1 MKSPI
6 GTGHCGLNESFFE
19 FTIKISGFF
28 LLTAIFFIPEYL
40 SSQTTQT
47 CDINDKGQLE
57 YIVSIYT
64 PLEDAFVAIQRLAK
78 PYIDRRDWKD
88 GAKVY
93 EMYKSKFPDMKERF
107 DKIIALLLAPEVGI
121 FPVNLGGGINTRS
134 PEYVPIL
141 TPDMK
146 KLYFTGRDREDGFGG
161 EDIFVSEF
169 KNNMW
174 QLARPLG
181 QKINTESNEFINSIS
196 ADGNIL
202 VLFGNYE
209 GTLGRGDNF
218 YVEKTAK
225 GWSDIKQYPQP
236 INSTYWDADA
246 FLTADGKAII
256 FSSERPGGI
265 GDYHQK
271 GDCFHDMYWG
281 NTDIYVCLKKD
292 DGTWSEKAINLGPVI
307 NTPYTDR
314 SPSLHPDGKTLY
326 FSSDGHYGIGKSDVF
341 RSVRLSDT
349 SWTMWSEPVNLGKEI
364 NTTGEDW
371 GYKISTDGKRA
382 YFSTVKAGGFGR
394 EDIYYINLPQEV
406 QPVREVFT
414 INGKVLDENGNPVD
428 ATLKWEDVQ
437 LNKEVG
443 TAKTDP
449 ETGQYFIALPVG
461 KYYAYYAEAKG
472 YYSDVYYMDLTEK
485 KDFQEI
491 NTDVN
496 IVSIEELKE
505 SGKSI
510 RIEHI
515 FFDFNKY
522 ELKEE
527 SYNSLNRLVKFLS
540 ANLAIGV
547 EINAYT
553 DNIGSENYNLTL
565 SDRRASSVVNY
576 LISKGIA
583 QSRMLPRGYGKQNP
597 IASNDTEEGR
607 AMNRRVEFRILK
619 TP

>member
-1 MKSPI
+1 M
-6 GTGHCGLNESFFE
+6 H
-19 FTIKISGFF
+19 ISGTITCHTLHALNPAFPVRIIKYF
-28 LLTAIFFIPEYL
+28 LYLAFIFAPSL
-40 SSQTTQT
+40 VLSQTTQT
-47 CDINDKGQLE
+47 CDINDRDQLE
-57 YIVSIYT
+57 YIISIYA
-64 PLEDAFVAIQRLAK
+64 PLEDAFVAIQKIAK
-78 PYIDRRDWKD
+78 PYIDRRDWK
-88 GAKVY
+88 GAVKIY
-93 EMYKSKFPDMKERF
+93 ETFKSKFPDMKLRF
-107 DKIIALLLAPEVGI
+107 EKIISILNAPELGI
-121 FPVNLGGGINTRS
+121 FPVNLGGAINTQY

-141 TPDMK
+141 SPNMK
-146 KLYFTGRDREDGFGG
+146 KLYFTGRDREDGLGG
-161 EDIFVSEF
+161 EDIYLSEY

-174 QLARPLG
+174 QLARALSG
-181 QKINTESNEFINSIS
+181 KINTESNEFINSLS

-209 GTLGRGDNF
+209 NTMGRGDNF

-225 GWSDIKQYPQP
+225 GWSSIKIYPQP
-236 INSTYWDADA
+236 INSMYWDADA

-265 GDYHQK
+265 GDYHPK

-292 DGTWSEKAINLGPVI
+292 DGAWSDKAINLGPVI

-314 SPSLHPDGKTLY
+314 SPFLHPDGKTLY
-326 FSSDGHYGIGKSDVF
+326 FSSDGHYGFGKSDVY

-364 NTTGEDW
+364 NTADEDW

-382 YFSTVKAGGFGR
+382 FFSTIKAGGFGR
-394 EDIYYINLPQEV
+394 EDIYYIDLPQEV

-414 INGKVLDENGNPVD
+414 ITGKVLDENGNPVD

-437 LNKEVG
+437 LDKEVG
-443 TAKTDP
+443 IANTDP
-449 ETGQYFIALPVG
+449 STGQYFIVLPVG
-461 KYYAYYAEAKG
+461 KYYAYYAVARG
-472 YYSDVYYMDLTEK
+472 FYSDVYYLDLTGQV
-485 KDFQEI
+485 DFKEVTANV
-491 NTDVN
+491 NT
-496 IVSIEELKE
+496 ISIDKLKE

-515 FFDFNKY
+515 FFDFDRY

-527 SYNSLNRLVKFLS
+527 SYNSLNRLVKFLTENPGI
-540 ANLAIGV
+540 AV

-565 SDRRASSVVNY
+565 SDRRATSVVNY
-576 LISKGIA
+576 LISRGIDSPRLIPKGH
-583 QSRMLPRGYGKQNP
+583 GKENP

-607 AMNRRVEFRILK
+607 ALNRRVEFRIQK
-619 TP
+619 SP